1 MTDCY
6 KPRDECGLSSAIKDA
21 ATAKMPLV
29 VRGAGSKS
37 AMGRPLGG
45 YAMPLTTERMRGVSL
60 YEPTELVI
68 GALPG
73 TPVSEIDRMLAKHN
87 QMLPFEPMD
96 HRVLFGRAQ
105 SRQSEVLSP
114 GMFRVRVVSRSE
126 LVATA

>member
-96 HRVLFGRAQ
+96 HRVLFGTSA
-105 SRQSEVLSP
+105 EP
-114 GMFRVRVVSRSE
+114 TIGGIG
-126 LVATA
+126 AGG